1 MANVVN
7 KVVVHNSTF
16 HADDVFGVA
25 LVKFFLNEDVKVE
38 RVAHQADF
46 DSIKSECEANGEVV
60 WFIDVSRKYS
70 PVDGYFD
77 HHHEKSEIAAAG
89 RVYNYLK
96 EEGYISDR
104 VAHTLD
110 KLVRD
115 IDLNDV
121 GIKKAEIGE
130 FSWTISQFNADNIYS
145 DEQYDQFLKAVD
157 VAVTVISGVV
167 NAANKKDAAIGVLQ
181 DGIKFKLNE
190 SDEFSVL
197 EISEFT
203 LFGGVIHEI
212 ADLDDVDVVVWFDEI
227 QNKWKSQTVPD
238 APGSFGKRGRAIKV
252 QNPLPNGV
260 EFVHVGEFFMV
271 GDSKRD
277 IIKYLDNN
285 FK

>member
-16 HADDVFGVA
+16 HADDVFSVA
-25 LVKFFLNEDVKVE
+25 LVKYFLNENVKVE

-46 DSIKSECEANGEVV
+46 DAIKSECEANGEGV

-77 HHHEKSEIAAAG
+77 HHHERSEIAAAG

-96 EEGYISDR
+96 SEGYISDR
-104 VAHTLD
+104 VASTLD
-110 KLVRD
+110 SLVRD

-167 NAANKKDAAIGVLQ
+167 SAANKKDAAISVLQ
-181 DGIKFKLNE
+181 DGSKFKLKE

-203 LFGGVIHEI
+203 PFGEVIHEI
-212 ADLDDVDVVVWFDEI
+212 SNLDDVDVVVWFDEN
-227 QNKWKSQTVPD
+227 QNKWKAQTVPD
-238 APGSFGKRGRAIKV
+238 APGSFGKRGRSIKV
-252 QNPLPNGV
+252 VKPLPDGI

-271 GDSKRD
+271 GDSKPA
-277 IIKYLDNN
+277 IIKYLEENL
-285 FK
+285 K